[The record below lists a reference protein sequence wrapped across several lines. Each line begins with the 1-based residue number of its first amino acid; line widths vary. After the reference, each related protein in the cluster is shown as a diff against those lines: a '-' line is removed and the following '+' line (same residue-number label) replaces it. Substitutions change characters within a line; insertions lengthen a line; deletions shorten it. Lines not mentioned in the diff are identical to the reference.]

1 MTALKD
7 IVFETDHYW
16 VKRVPKGFEVYKTG
30 LTHSTRVAIIGHTGD
45 KGLQRA
51 KLEIERREAATG
63 HATKKKKSSH
73 GKAASSTPSPLGP
86 PRSKVATVIVYS
98 RPSGYWYAQAR
109 DATTGA
115 RITDATGYS
124 REGVLRE
131 LHGKFPMIGVAI
143 ESITDE
149 DPYAAEHPSGHATK
163 KRSSAQLDREIA
175 ESLSHA
181 RHAKKRKR
189 YISLAWSDPTN
200 PDPRRRWEEASYAED
215 DVPEIFSRLRARGV
229 PEVNVEYTFDFPL
242 TAFSP
247 EQLRDVLREAEARGV
262 RLSQYL
268 RWIARR

>member
-30 LTHSTRVAIIGHTGD
+30 LTHSTRVAIIGYTGEE
-45 KGLQRA
+45 GLQRA
-51 KLEIERREAATG
+51 KLEIERREAASG
-63 HATKKKKSSH
+63 HATKKKSSR
-73 GKAASSTPSPLGP
+73 KTAPMPPFPLGP
-86 PRSKVATVIVYS
+86 PRSKAATVIVYS

-115 RITDATGYS
+115 RITDATDYS

-131 LHGKFPMIGVAI
+131 LRGKFPMIGVTI

-149 DPYAAEHPSGHATK
+149 DPYVAGRRHATK
-163 KRSSAQLDREIA
+163 KTSPAQLDREIA
-175 ESLSHA
+175 AALSERSSHA
-181 RHAKKRKR
+181 TKKRKR

-242 TAFSP
+242 STFSP
-247 EQLRDVLREAEARGV
+247 EQLRDVYKESQARDV